1 MADTLLSLRQDL
13 VDGLDELAAGHGK
26 TRAEIAEEAVGRYLE
41 YERWFMERVDEGVR
55 QADAGEFAT
64 GDEVDRVF
72 NKCRTHAAAA

>member
-13 VDGLDELAAGHGK
+13 VDGLDELAAGRGK

-64 GDEVDRVF
+64 DDEVDQVF
-72 NKCRTHAAAA
+72 NKYRTRAAAA